1 MVLRVLR
8 LARIARIAKISR
20 HSRNLQTLVK
30 TMKTSA
36 KELTFLLMFF
46 IVSMILFGTF
56 IYFCEYAANPKMYPS
71 IPHSFWWA
79 IVTMTTV
86 GYGDLYPITPHGKVV
101 AFFCALGGVLC
112 VALPVPSIV
121 SNFHRLYQEDRI
133 LASSGID
140 GVRTKEQEVRCQL
153 HKHFL
158 SNDI

>member
-133 LASSGID
+133 MNPNGNNTYKDETEL
-140 GVRTKEQEVRCQL
+140 KRCQL
-153 HKHFL
+153 RKKFL
-158 SNDI
+158 NGD